1 MPASMHIAYILYI
14 HITMRNSFLENLVN
28 HFLEVSAT
36 TNQLRSNL
44 LAVSTIPFNKIRAVV
59 LGLLDHLSE
68 NYRETLKAGMRGYVI
83 ALKELTT
90 WQKQNLQDYFKEFVW
105 IYSYVIPGFCICM
118 PEWWMHFQLNKFSLY
133 IHTRCFNQVGI
144 ISDTNWDIK

>member
-90 WQKQNLQDYFKEFVW
+90 WQKQNLQDYFKEFV
-105 IYSYVIPGFCICM
+105 
-118 PEWWMHFQLNKFSLY
+118 
-133 IHTRCFNQVGI
+133 
-144 ISDTNWDIK
+144 